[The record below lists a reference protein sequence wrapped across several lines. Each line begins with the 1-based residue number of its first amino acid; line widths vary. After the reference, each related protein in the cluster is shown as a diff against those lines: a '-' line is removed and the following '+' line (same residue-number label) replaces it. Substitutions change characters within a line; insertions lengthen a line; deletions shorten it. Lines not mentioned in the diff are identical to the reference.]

1 MFNEL
6 EHIELLHLA
15 YRLCRGRHVD
25 PDAGLE
31 QVDHDEAEADRDQ
44 AGDDEPGARPRSD
57 AAESRAVAH
66 MPGARDAR
74 AQDQRRDEPPA
85 EVTESG
91 GARTSGG
98 GGPGVAVRVVTCGGR
113 FN

>member
-44 AGDDEPGARPRSD
+44 AGDDEPGDRARSD
-57 AAESRAVAH
+57 AAERRAVAP
-66 MPGARDAR
+66 MPDARDER
-74 AQDQRRDEPPA
+74 AQEKRRDEA
-85 EVTESG
+85 LRVAGEHG
-91 GARTSGG
+91 GDGKST
-98 GGPGVAVRVVTCGGR
+98 TL
-113 FN
+113 N

>member
-44 AGDDEPGARPRSD
+44 AGDDEPGDRARSD
-57 AAESRAVAH
+57 AAERRAVAH
-66 MPGARDAR
+66 MRDARDER
-74 AQDQRRDEPPA
+74 AQDQDRKS
-85 EVTESG
+85 VVKGKSES
-91 GARTSGG
+91 
-98 GGPGVAVRVVTCGGR
+98 VRVDPGGR
-113 FN
+113 RIIKKKKTKK

>member
-44 AGDDEPGARPRSD
+44 AGDDEPGDRARSD
-57 AAESRAVAH
+57 AAERRSEEHTSELQSLIRNSYAVFCFKKKIQLSRT
-66 MPGARDAR
+66 
-74 AQDQRRDEPPA
+74 QYTQQRR
-85 EVTESG
+85 
-91 GARTSGG
+91 R
-98 GGPGVAVRVVTCGGR
+98 
-113 FN
+113 